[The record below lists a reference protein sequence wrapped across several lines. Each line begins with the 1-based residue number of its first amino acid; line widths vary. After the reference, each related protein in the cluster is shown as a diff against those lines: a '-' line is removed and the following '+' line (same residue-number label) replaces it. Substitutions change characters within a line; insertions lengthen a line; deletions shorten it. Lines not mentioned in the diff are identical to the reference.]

1 MPNLKRIVFQP
12 RYSADP
18 IQVRSLPEPPKKK
31 IKHFIVNKGGDGNFY
46 MTKGCTFR
54 KLSLLI
60 DYYQVGKLSSTP
72 GVTNLGYPFYCGC
85 LRVLN

>member
-1 MPNLKRIVFQP
+1 MKEPKMALVVNSECQTFKRIVFQP

-46 MTKGCTFR
+46 MTKGCSFR

-60 DYYQVGKLSSTP
+60 DYYQVG
-72 GVTNLGYPFYCGC
+72 
-85 LRVLN
+85 